1 MLACGVAV
9 PDLWP
14 GVGVVAPPRRVGV
27 EAPLPPLLP
36 CWIDMNHKTLRRF
49 CGELLYQLKQLCWV
63 ICLREASC
71 CQAQQ
76 GYCLLPS

>member
-1 MLACGVAV
+1 MFHHQDQKPKATRVLACGVAV

-36 CWIDMNHKTLRRF
+36 CLVDN
-49 CGELLYQLKQLCWV
+49 E
-63 ICLREASC
+63 
-71 CQAQQ
+71 
-76 GYCLLPS
+76 